1 MSRLSA
7 SDLGPPMKSNA
18 ARANPNRTVVLLVED
33 DRDTLEMY
41 TTYMTTVG
49 MTVMA
54 AMNGFAALRLLHSP
68 QADPPDVVVT
78 DLAMPGMDGVELTR
92 RLREHP
98 TYKDVPI
105 VAVSGQALPGQVM
118 DARQAGCDTVLLKP
132 CLPAALTGTIE
143 GLLESRGRKP
153 FGAKNLPG
161 AASSDGDDNLC

>member
-1 MSRLSA
+1 
-7 SDLGPPMKSNA
+7 MKSNA
-18 ARANPNRTVVLLVED
+18 FRTHPNRTVVLLVED

-41 TTYMTTVG
+41 ATYMTTVG
-49 MTVMA
+49 MTVMPA
-54 AMNGFAALRLLHSP
+54 VNGFAALRLLHSP
-68 QADPPDVVVT
+68 QADFPDIVVT

-143 GLLESRGRKP
+143 GLLAKARKP
-153 FGAKNLPG
+153 FDARGPAG
-161 AASSDGDDNLC
+161 AASGDGQDDNLC